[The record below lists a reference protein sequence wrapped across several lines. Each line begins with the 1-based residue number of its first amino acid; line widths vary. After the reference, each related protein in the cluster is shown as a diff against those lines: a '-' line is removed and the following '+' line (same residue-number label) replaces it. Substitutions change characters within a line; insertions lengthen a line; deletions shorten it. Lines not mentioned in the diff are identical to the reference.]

1 VDFHSAGTLPQIWAA
16 LHRLVSYAMLFI
28 EGLGCEDLVQPGAL
42 PTPRILVPLAVVIL
56 LMRWWRVGP
65 EAFSG

>member
-1 VDFHSAGTLPQIWAA
+1 
-16 LHRLVSYAMLFI
+16 MLFI